1 MATKLISGFGSVLAL
16 LLVIG
21 GVAYYAING
30 SSKGFEEYRGLAR
43 DTILCGNL
51 QSNMLM
57 VRMSVKDFILYG
69 TDKSKQSY
77 DEYFNTMRDYLDE
90 AQASIK
96 DSERARLLEGVR
108 ASVERYGVDFERIVR
123 LKDERN
129 RLFFDIL
136 SVDGPKI
143 EQDLFQVLQTAQHTN
158 DMNGAYNT
166 ALAMRHLLLA
176 RLSAMKFMDQNA
188 QADVDRVNAEMEELA
203 GMYASLRRAM
213 AGTPAEPLL
222 ADAQERTDNY
232 IKAFADVVKVIL
244 ERNQIMDS
252 SLNILGPKIAED
264 VEQVK
269 QLVVHEQEILGPSL
283 QASNTM
289 ATRIILVVG
298 LVAVLVGVLVALL
311 ILRAVSR
318 QLGKDPAEVADIAKS
333 IARGDLRLQF
343 DATGGVY
350 GDMRLMVER
359 LTQVVSEVSEATD
372 NVASGSEEL
381 SATAGTLSQ
390 GATEQAASIEEVSA
404 SMEQMTANI
413 QQNTENAKQTEHI
426 ALKAAADAQ
435 DGGQAV
441 VSAVD
446 AMKNIAEKI
455 SIIEE
460 IARQTNLLA
469 LNAAIEAA
477 RAGEHGKGFA
487 VVAAEVRKLA
497 ERSGQAAGEI
507 SELSG
512 STVRVAEEAGQ
523 KLVKLVPDIQRTAE
537 LVQEIAAASSEQNA
551 GAEQINKAI

>member
-1 MATKLISGFGSVLAL
+1 
-16 LLVIG
+16 
-21 GVAYYAING
+21 
-30 SSKGFEEYRGLAR
+30 
-43 DTILCGNL
+43 
-51 QSNMLM
+51 
-57 VRMSVKDFILYG
+57 
-69 TDKSKQSY
+69 
-77 DEYFNTMRDYLDE
+77 
-90 AQASIK
+90 
-96 DSERARLLEGVR
+96 
-108 ASVERYGVDFERIVR
+108 
-123 LKDERN
+123 
-129 RLFFDIL
+129 
-136 SVDGPKI
+136 
-143 EQDLFQVLQTAQHTN
+143 VLQTAQRTN

-176 RLSAMKFMDQNA
+176 RLSVMKFMDQNA

-213 AGTPAEPLL
+213 TGTPAEPLL

-232 IKAFADVVKVIL
+232 IKAFADVVKVIF

-283 QASNTM
+283 QAANTT

-318 QLGKDPAEVADIAKS
+318 QLGKDPAEVADIAKA

-343 DATGGVY
+343 DAAGGVY

-359 LTQVVSEVSEATD
+359 LTQVVSDVSEATD

-551 GAEQINKAI
+551 GAEQINKAIQQLDTVIQQNASASEEMASTSEELASQGEQLQETMGFFQVDGRSGRGGGPKRVVARSAARSLEAAPSGGSKGSGSRGSGSGGNGSGGNGGEGVEIAMGDDDEAFERF